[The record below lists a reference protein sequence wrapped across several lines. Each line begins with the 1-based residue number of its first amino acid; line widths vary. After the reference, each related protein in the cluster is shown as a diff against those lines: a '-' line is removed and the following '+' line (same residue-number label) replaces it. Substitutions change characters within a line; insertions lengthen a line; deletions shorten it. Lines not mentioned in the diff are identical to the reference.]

1 MEDLKTSFLEYD
13 WDNFSSE
20 LSDFILDDDYED
32 MFDFEEYLHEEFSTK
47 KLNQKEL
54 NTIVSGFINNKESIS
69 KFYLSLFNFGM
80 PLQMINELYKLSDE
94 LNIESK
100 NLSKLLA

>member
-1 MEDLKTSFLEYD
+1 MEDLKTSLEYD

-47 KLNQKEL
+47 KVKPERTQHN
-54 NTIVSGFINNKESIS
+54 SFW
-69 KFYLSLFNFGM
+69 FY
-80 PLQMINELYKLSDE
+80 
-94 LNIESK
+94 
-100 NLSKLLA
+100 